1 LTHVRGRIFV
11 AKNAYQ
17 SFMKRA
23 YVFLVFHIILFVL
36 LLSTFA
42 NAWITPH
49 HFSELNLLSLGF
61 PYLLLLHLI
70 FTLIWILKRKK
81 IAIVFLLS
89 TFIFYNPV
97 RRWVNFTPQQISQS
111 NQNDIKVLTY
121 NVKYGSAGWPTVKKY
136 ITDQKADIILVQEKD
151 TARELRKDL
160 VKYPSVILKTKH
172 KILRQKDLF
181 DDHSKGNSFY
191 ADVDINGK
199 IVRVINVYLEPFRL
213 NKNMLGIEDKN
224 GKKEEKNKI
233 EVLLSRLLPTFKTHE
248 DQVRKIRKAVD
259 RSPYPVILA
268 GDFNSVP
275 NSWEY
280 YNLGKNLD
288 DAFVEAGN
296 GSSTS
301 FHDYKFPLRID
312 YIFTSRSIKALSY
325 KVDYSVKL
333 SDHYPVIAEFLLN

>member
-1 LTHVRGRIFV
+1 
-11 AKNAYQ
+11 
-17 SFMKRA
+17 MKRVH
-23 YVFLVFHIILFVL
+23 VFLVFHILLIIL

-42 NAWITPH
+42 NAWVAPNY
-49 HFSELNLLSLGF
+49 FSKLNLLSLAF
-61 PYLLLLHLI
+61 PYLIILHLLLTI
-70 FTLIWILKRKK
+70 IWFFKQKK

-97 RRWVNFTPQQISQS
+97 RRWVNFTPKQTAQS
-111 NQNDIKVLTY
+111 HQKDIKVLTF
-121 NVKYGSAGWPTVKKY
+121 NVKYGSSGWPTVKKY
-136 ITDQKADIILVQEKD
+136 ITDQNADIILVQEKD
-151 TARELRKDL
+151 TSTALRKDL

-172 KILRQKDLF
+172 KILRQGDLIN
-181 DDHSKGNSFY
+181 DDSKGNSFY
-191 ADVDINGK
+191 ADININGK
-199 IVRVINVYLEPFRL
+199 IIRVINVYLEPFRL
-213 NKNMLGIEDKN
+213 NKNMLGMQDEN
-224 GKKEEKNKI
+224 FEKKEKNKMAA
-233 EVLLSRLLPTFKTHE
+233 LFSRLIPTFKTHE
-248 DQVRKIRKAVD
+248 EQVKKIRKAVD

-280 YNLGKNLD
+280 YNLGRNLD

-312 YIFTSRSIKALSY
+312 YIFTSKSITPLNY

>member
-1 LTHVRGRIFV
+1 
-11 AKNAYQ
+11 
-17 SFMKRA
+17 MKRA
-23 YVFLVFHIILFVL
+23 HVFLVFHIILIVL

-42 NAWITPH
+42 NAWIAPSY
-49 HFSELNLLSLGF
+49 FSRLNLLSLAF
-61 PYLLLLHLI
+61 PYLIILHLL
-70 FTLIWILKRKK
+70 FTLIWFFKRKK
-81 IAIVFLLS
+81 TALIFLFS

-97 RRWVNFTPQQISQS
+97 KRWVNFTPQRMAHSKK
-111 NQNDIKVLTY
+111 NEIKVLTF
-121 NVKYGSAGWPTVKKY
+121 NVKYGSSGWQTVKKY
-136 ITDQKADIILVQEKD
+136 ITNQNADIILVQEKD

-160 VKYPSVILKTKH
+160 VKYPSVILKTRH
-172 KILRQKDLF
+172 KILRQEDLF
-181 DDHSKGNSFY
+181 DDHSKGNAFY

-199 IVRVINVYLEPFRL
+199 IIRIINVYLEPFRL
-213 NKNMLGIEDKN
+213 NKNMLGIEDEDN
-224 GKKEEKNKI
+224 CKKKEKNKI
-233 EVLLSRLLPTFKTHE
+233 TALFSRLLPTFITHE
-248 DQVRKIRKAVD
+248 DQVRKIRKAID
-259 RSPYPVILA
+259 KSPYPVILA

-301 FHDYKFPLRID
+301 FHDFKFPLRID
-312 YIFTSRSIKALSY
+312 YIFSSKSIKPLTY